1 MAKASRKVEQY
12 SSDEDSTDGSGD
24 EFPSASEENDEQRRG
39 RAGSVDSNESN
50 NESTDGENDGDSV
63 DSEEDR
69 KKEIR
74 EQLANVP
81 FHKLIQMKQ
90 QLGAEKLNRATGKKN
105 KARTRVEVRQA
116 LRQQLNNKGGDN
128 INKELSS
135 NSDSET
141 DESAPEAIHSKT
153 TSGRWDSRDHTNEL
167 HRESKKMPSMMSSK
181 RPVSRFRQVIDMP
194 NPRSRDPRF
203 DSLSGHLNEDLF
215 EKSYE
220 FLEKQQQEEMDEL
233 RKQAGKLKHKNP
245 NEARRIQKALG
256 SMQSQAAA
264 KQQKRRMQELKRTH
278 RKMETEAVKQGKT
291 PYFLGRRDLKDLEVA
306 QKFNK
311 LKDSSKLD
319 KFLEKRRKRNA
330 TKDHLRMPY
339 QRRED

>member
-1 MAKASRKVEQY
+1 MTKASRKVEQY

-24 EFPSASEENDEQRRG
+24 EFPIASDENDEQQQG
-39 RAGSVDSNESN
+39 EVSSADSVGS
-50 NESTDGENDGDSV
+50 GDESV
-63 DSEEDR
+63 DSEDPADAEEER
-69 KKEIR
+69 RKEIR

-81 FHKLIQMKQ
+81 FHKLIQIKQ
-90 QLGAEKLNRATGKKN
+90 QLGAEKFNKAIGKKD
-105 KARTRVEVRQA
+105 KTRTKVKVRQA
-116 LRQQLNNKGGDN
+116 LRRQLNSNGGVK
-128 INKELSS
+128 INEESPS
-135 NSDSET
+135 DSDSES
-141 DESAPEAIHSKT
+141 DESAPETISNKKS
-153 TSGRWDSRDHTNEL
+153 SGMRNVRDQGNDL
-167 HRESKKMPSMMSSK
+167 HRDSKKMPSMMSSK
-181 RPVSRFRQVIDMP
+181 RPVSRFRQVVDMP

-233 RKQAGKLKHKNP
+233 RKQAGKLKNKNP
-245 NEARRIQKALG
+245 EEARRIQKALG

-264 KQQKRRMQELKRTH
+264 KQQRKRMQELKRTH
-278 RKMETEAVKQGKT
+278 RKMETEAVKQGKN

-319 KFLEKRRKRNA
+319 RFLEKRRKRNA
-330 TKDHLRMPY
+330 TKDHRRMPY
-339 QRRED
+339 QRRDE